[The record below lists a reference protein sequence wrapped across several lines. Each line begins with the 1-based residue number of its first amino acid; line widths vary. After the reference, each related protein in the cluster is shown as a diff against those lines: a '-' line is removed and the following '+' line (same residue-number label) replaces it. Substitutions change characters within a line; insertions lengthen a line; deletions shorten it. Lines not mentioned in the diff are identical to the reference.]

1 MKQFNPSPIQRDLNN
16 HFTYQLRQFLED
28 SMDTCLHGG
37 VSRGAAGTMLLAM
50 LIVEAAEATVL
61 MNGPEEDFV
70 YAAKLAYQQAAL
82 RLGKPKKRAR
92 KVVVT

>member
-1 MKQFNPSPIQRDLNN
+1 MKQFNPTPLQHDLNK
-16 HFTYQLRQFLED
+16 HFTDQLQQLLED

-37 VSRGAAGTMLLAM
+37 VSRGAAGTVLLAM

-70 YAAKLAYQQAAL
+70 YAAKLAYQQASL